1 MFKAQCMI
9 YPLLF
14 TLSQI
19 SDELWTE
26 KHSKLQYKYGIEG
39 KVLASQYFNKVA
51 LNYTKEVILWINKK
65 EIFSNGEAC
74 FYI

>member
-26 KHSKLQYKYGIEG
+26 KHSKVQYKYGIEG
-39 KVLASQYFNKVA
+39 KVLAFSFS
-51 LNYTKEVILWINKK
+51 ILIKWH
-65 EIFSNGEAC
+65 
-74 FYI
+74 

>member
-9 YPLLF
+9 YPLLL

-26 KHSKLQYKYGIEG
+26 KHSKLQYKYRIEG
-39 KVLASQYFNKVA
+39 KVLAFSFS
-51 LNYTKEVILWINKK
+51 ILIKWH
-65 EIFSNGEAC
+65 
-74 FYI
+74 